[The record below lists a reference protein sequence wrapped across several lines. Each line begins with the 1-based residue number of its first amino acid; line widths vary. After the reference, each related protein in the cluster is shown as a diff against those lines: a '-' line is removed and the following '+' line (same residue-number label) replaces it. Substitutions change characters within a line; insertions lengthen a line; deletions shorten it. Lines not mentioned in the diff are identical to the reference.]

1 MENKLRNKLLR
12 ALEDG
17 YLSYQ
22 DLAVILRCKSTKK
35 LQALVN
41 VINEVYNDDLVLPVC
56 FGEEKG
62 LILMKK

>member
-1 MENKLRNKLLR
+1 MRKRIKDKLLR

-22 DLAVILRCKSTKK
+22 DLATILKCKNNKS
-35 LQALVN
+35 LQALVDA
-41 VINEVYNDDLVLPVC
+41 INDLYNDDLVLPVN